1 MSGSVANAG
10 IVPNSCRV
18 AQAIAILA
26 TPLYCGW
33 GSGPGGL
40 GCTAGVGRKASG
52 WRQPAQVYSA
62 TGLVTPVGY
71 RTLSVA
77 KYCLPAS
84 SGGDITLPT
93 GNFQSQTAPS
103 NCLFLEFDFA
113 PTDAVNQ
120 TIREFAVFSGLT
132 LVAAPVTGP
141 NYFSPTDVASVGQM
155 LMLQN
160 APALVR
166 GSAPVKQAVQ
176 FVLQF

>member
-33 GSGPGGL
+33 GSGLVAWDALPASGGL
-40 GCTAGVGRKASG
+40 PAGVS
-52 WRQPAQVYSA
+52 PPSYSA